1 MKLKRY
7 KFMKRLFL
15 FLSLAAI
22 FMSLTAQT
30 GNLPYKK
37 VIQAYRGDTLY
48 SLFDGDSVRLVTNK
62 KWAFNPKISGGETLG
77 NPTIS
82 GMLLKSTTAGV
93 RSWGYPDRI
102 RNYNLADT
110 GIVIRTVPEGKI
122 GSYTRSVNGYY
133 NKIDTVNAG
142 GYVGRVDVNNGRI
155 GQVNTNNA
163 GGLIGYVSTNNA
175 DGYVGRV
182 DANSGIIGRVNTN
195 NAGGYVGLVDVNS
208 GRIGQVN
215 TNNAGGYVG
224 LVDANS
230 GICNSINNKKSTT
243 SGTHEIISGRV
254 SYDSSLKWFRDSIG
268 LSHGEIPSA
277 SGFDTTVN
285 LSVTLTDGV
294 WQKVTNST
302 NNIWSLVSTSAYM
315 TFSADSVINTYAG
328 KYEYT
333 FNLSANGKDGATYE
347 YRVRKKS
354 GTTISTIRKI
364 KITGGGVNVER
375 TISCMPLL
383 SAGDR
388 VWLELR
394 FTGSP
399 TGSPVSIF
407 GSYFSGKAVYL
418 SL

>member
-1 MKLKRY
+1 
-7 KFMKRLFL
+7 MKRLFL
-15 FLSLAAI
+15 FLSLVAI

-48 SLFDGDSVRLVTNK
+48 SMFDGDSVRLVTNK

-77 NPTIS
+77 NPSVS

-102 RNYNLADT
+102 RNYNLTDT
-110 GIVIRTVPEGKI
+110 GIVIRTIPGGKI
-122 GSYTRSVNGYY
+122 GSYTRSVDGYY
-133 NKIDTVNAG
+133 SKIDTVTNSGTVGNVGTNSGFAGYVNKNNSG
-142 GYVGRVDVNNGRI
+142 GYVGYI
-155 GQVNTNNA
+155 TTNSGFA
-163 GGLIGYVSTNNA
+163 
-175 DGYVGRV
+175 GYVG
-182 DANSGIIGRVNTN
+182 TN
-195 NAGGYVGLVDVNS
+195 NSGGYVG
-208 GRIGQVN
+208 
-215 TNNAGGYVG
+215 YVG
-224 LVDANS
+224 NNS
-230 GICNSINNKKSTT
+230 GICNHINNARSTT
-243 SGTHEIISGRV
+243 SGSHTIYSAEVRYTGTQ
-254 SYDSSLKWFRDSIG
+254 KWFRDSIG

-302 NNIWSLVSTSAYM
+302 NKIWSLVSTSAYM
-315 TFSADSVINTYAG
+315 TFSADSIINTYAG

-354 GTTISTIRKI
+354 GTTVSTIRKI

-388 VWLELR
+388 VWLEVR